1 MGCNP
6 QDFMRI
12 SSKQL
17 GALILLQYC
26 NILHVLKR
34 YYYTLI
40 NYANSFKMS
49 KIKAKGSKEQFYGK
63 CKSTSKVD
71 ITFLFQNL
79 SFEKEK
85 AILIYCINLKRLNK
99 FGLSFNIAFFFSLT
113 LQSMGTLA
121 SLSIV
126 FVFLFLIFFIFYAL
140 KQFSDN
146 SQTQN
151 IF

>member
-34 YYYTLI
+34 SYYTLI
-40 NYANSFKMS
+40 NYANSLKMS
-49 KIKAKGSKEQFYGK
+49 KIKAKGSKELFYGK

-85 AILIYCINLKRLNK
+85 TILIYYINLKTLNK
-99 FGLSFNIAFFFSLT
+99 FGLPFNIAIFFFNFAKYGYIGKFEHSVC
-113 LQSMGTLA
+113 
-121 SLSIV
+121 I
-126 FVFLFLIFFIFYAL
+126 FVFDVLHIVRIKVVF
-140 KQFSDN
+140 
-146 SQTQN
+146 
-151 IF
+151 